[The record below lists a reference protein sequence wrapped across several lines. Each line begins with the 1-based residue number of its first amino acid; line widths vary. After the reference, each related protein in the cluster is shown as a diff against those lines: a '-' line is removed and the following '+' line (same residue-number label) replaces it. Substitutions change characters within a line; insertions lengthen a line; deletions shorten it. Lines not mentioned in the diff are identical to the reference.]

1 MTHSSHIKNHIHAII
16 AAHILAIWGITCNIE
31 LI

>member
-16 AAHILAIWGITCNIE
+16 AAHILAYGE
-31 LI
+31 LPATLN